1 MDKAVGS
8 TLRDTLNFID
18 GQYRSSAKTFANINP
33 ATGETLTAVAQG
45 DERDVQ
51 RHGAVGH
58 GDRHLRQGANT
69 HQVMRFVVGE

>member
-33 ATGETLTAVAQG
+33 ATGEQYSVVHEASKEDVDAAVKAA
-45 DERDVQ
+45 RK
-51 RHGAVGH
+51 A
-58 GDRHLRQGANT
+58 AN
-69 HQVMRFVVGE
+69 VVSFTRMFRVISSQ